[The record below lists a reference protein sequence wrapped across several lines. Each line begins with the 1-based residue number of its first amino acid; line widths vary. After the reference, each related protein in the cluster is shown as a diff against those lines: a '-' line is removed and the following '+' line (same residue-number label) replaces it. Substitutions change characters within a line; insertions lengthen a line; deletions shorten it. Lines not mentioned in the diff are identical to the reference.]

1 MKRVKTSQYKGVS
14 CFRGKWRVRFKSKVV
29 GIYDDEL
36 TAAKAYNDYST
47 KPNQLAQEFVCTVCQ
62 TLKPKE
68 DFVKNYRREKG
79 VSSICRKCFSI
90 ESTIRTRLRREKLS
104 YNKESLGYLKIDRII
119 KLIEKG
125 VITKDEGRDL
135 YNRKDAIKRA
145 YAIRLK
151 GKESSIASNSV

>member
-1 MKRVKTSQYKGVS
+1 MSRVKTSVYKGVS
-14 CFRGKWRVRFKSKVV
+14 KFRGKWRVRFKSKIV

-36 TAAKAYNDYST
+36 TAANAYNDYST
-47 KPNQLAQEFVCTVCQ
+47 KPNQLAQEFVCTVCHI
-62 TLKPKE
+62 LKPKE
-68 DFVKNYRREKG
+68 DFVKDYRRDKG

-104 YNKESLGYLKIDRII
+104 YNKESLEYLKLDRII

-125 VITKDEGRDL
+125 VITKDEGRKL
-135 YNRKDAIKRA
+135 YNREDAIKRA

-151 GKESSIASNSV
+151 GKESNIAGNSV